1 MWLIYRAGEANLYGM
16 AQKNGALIL
25 QNVLLIRSNKFL
37 TTIVEN
43 IFYKTTCEE
52 KKPLYICTR
61 FWNNGI
67 L

>member
-1 MWLIYRAGEANLYGM
+1 MWLIYRAGEADLQEM
-16 AQKNGALIL
+16 AQKNDAVIL
-25 QNVLLIRSNKFL
+25 QNVLLIRAIKFL

-61 FWNNGI
+61 F
-67 L
+67 